1 MWYTYLNAQ
10 WEQLEE
16 EPTGPLAKERDLLSF
31 EEGILPPLPVV
42 FSVLSPSRKI
52 YTPLNT
58 GCLLGK
64 TPPFS
69 SPLTQKAYPWLTLHL
84 MVCLC

>member
-1 MWYTYLNAQ
+1 VRYTYLYAQ

-16 EPTGPLAKERDLLSF
+16 EPTKEREFFSF

-42 FSVLSPSRKI
+42 FSVLSPSRKKYI
-52 YTPLNT
+52 YTPLNI

-64 TPPFS
+64 TPQFS
-69 SPLTQKAYPWLTLHL
+69 SPLIQKA
-84 MVCLC
+84 